1 MQYLTEALLGEFL
14 NKTYNSKWIH
24 DKQFVEG
31 KVRPDYRND
40 TEHLIVEFDGYLHY
54 TKATQIIKD
63 EEKDV
68 LYKAH
73 GYNVIR
79 IPYFVQL
86 SNEISMLLFNRSI
99 SNSLSYPHG
108 FIDSKAV
115 LPCDFCELG
124 VQRFLQDLNKYAI
137 IKDDIVTSLKD
148 KVTELGNVNK
158 VLPPSIQ
165 YLIES

>member
-14 NKTYNSKWIH
+14 NEAYDSEWIH
-24 DKQFVEG
+24 DKQFIEG
-31 KVRPDYRND
+31 RVRPDYRND
-40 TEHLIVEFDGYLHY
+40 IEHLIVEFDGYLHY
-54 TKATQIIKD
+54 TKASQILRDK
-63 EEKDV
+63 EKDI
-68 LYKAH
+68 LYRNH
-73 GYNVIR
+73 GYDVVR

-86 SNEISMLLFNRSI
+86 SNEVSLLLFNRYPI
-99 SNSLSYPHG
+99 NPLSYPHG

-124 VQRFLQDLNKYAI
+124 IQRFLQDLEKYAI
-137 IKDDIVTSLKD
+137 IKDDIVKSIKD
-148 KVTELGNVNK
+148 KVTELGDVNK